1 MPDIT
6 GWQKSQRKLLH
17 DQSELL
23 LVRVQLGSGTV
34 LNDLEDQLD
43 NRHFH
48 IVFIC
53 LIFFLMHKTRQ
64 IVALEIYITNLSVPK
79 ELTTTQLK

>member
-1 MPDIT
+1 M
-6 GWQKSQRKLLH
+6 H

-53 LIFFLMHKTRQ
+53 LIFFFNAQNSSNCGIR
-64 IVALEIYITNLSVPK
+64 NLHYK
-79 ELTTTQLK
+79 FKCTKRINYNTTEVK